1 MKWEDLTRRVGIM
14 GAVDQVYEGSLCN
27 ALQAV
32 YPEYDWYPWE
42 FHHVRGY
49 IIIISR
55 EQPVIDDFY
64 SLLPGI
70 IITTTLSGNR

>member
-27 ALQAV
+27 ALQAI

-49 IIIISR
+49 IIIITKSN
-55 EQPVIDDFY
+55 QQLIAIHSF
-64 SLLPGI
+64 
-70 IITTTLSGNR
+70 LSVGNSNNNNTVW